1 MLTAYKIPPSI
12 LLSPLQPASS
22 IHPSTLSTTLLF
34 THYLPTQQ
42 SCLAPVSLINT
53 RTKSNLEK
61 GFVWLI
67 DYYPLSREAKARA
80 QGRNLETRTEA
91 KTMEE
96 YRLLLCSPWFIQS
109 RTIYLGVAPHTLD
122 RALPH
127 QSRKV
132 PKTCPRANL
141 RRVFSQWRVPL
152 PN

>member
-12 LLSPLQPASS
+12 LLPPLQPASS

-42 SCLAPVSLINT
+42 SYLAPVTLVNT
-53 RTKSNLEK
+53 RTKSNSEK

-80 QGRNLETRTEA
+80 QSRNLETRTEA

-96 YRLLLCSPWFIQS
+96 YHLLLCSPWFIQS

-122 RALPH
+122 TYTSH
-127 QSRKV
+127 VNQEKY
-132 PKTCPRANL
+132 
-141 RRVFSQWRVPL
+141 RRLVHRL
-152 PN
+152 I